1 MLLRYY
7 RTKYTGLVSEKDW
20 DMGSRTTAFNL
31 KLILAGLTVAL
42 LGCGGGGGSDS
53 SPEPEPPAPPPVTYS
68 LSGAAV
74 KGPLSFATYK
84 IHEVSFEAEDLK
96 GDVVTRGETTELGK
110 FTEVGLDL
118 PGNGYYL
125 IEFLAG
131 DATVDLTTGMAPILP
146 SLSTIVESEALEKSK
161 DIFATPLT
169 TIVVDLIRRGNI
181 EDKQGLTDALISQS
195 LIVKS
200 QLGFDL
206 LDKVDLFHTP
216 PVAFGNEADLDGI
229 LSYRTASEATAS
241 LVWALKNETDISTST
256 VLELLVSDLTDGA
269 LDGLAEDLDTSTT
282 QAIQDNYDFV
292 SRLNVGELPVPNTFD
307 PESSGTET
315 PLKVGGLVKLL
326 IHETRQYD
334 SSREISAWGGKPK
347 YSIIKAIGADLD
359 GDGTPNDV
367 DNDIDND
374 GVENEND
381 AFPWDKT
388 ESSDLDGDGVGD
400 NADHYDL
407 DALCSRINEGDGEI
421 CFATLTDTLALDEV
435 FSDANGVIYL
445 GFSENGVYDF
455 YQWSSETLNF
465 TGKFDLV
472 VDNQNPEIVRYH
484 DVHKRVYL
492 AYSDGWIR
500 YFSIDTP
507 EKIVDLIQMPVGATG
522 LAEAGNYLLVQ
533 DGLGAR
539 NSHHV
544 LSKDGSLLDSKDLN
558 RYSQYYAWNDVNSR
572 LYHFRDGT
580 FPNDI
585 HFEEISQSNGT
596 IGVQGESPYHG
607 DYTIRGPILIVN
619 GGNGVLLG
627 SGDYY
632 EASDLSL
639 IGSPV
644 TSFDY
649 GFSDSSVIVTLS
661 ASVTNNRSSL
671 VAYNNNF
678 EAFFSATYS
687 GLPESLVQLAEV
699 ALVITYTE
707 NHGRKYQLVELLDD
721 IDGDGVP
728 NREDAFPNDSAA
740 SIDSDLDGAPDSWND
755 GYDPSVGESSLSL
768 DLFPLDSACYLAGH
782 GINGV
787 CDIQG
792 QVQVKNV
799 DDIARRGDVLYL
811 LDDNSSSIW
820 KWDTTT
826 GKYLNPLHL
835 GHFESNGKAMSINV
849 ANPSSVLVS
858 FENGKLLEF
867 SETLPIKNQEVASF
881 EGSLKALIS
890 AGDFYVAVAGGGL
903 DSAYLNY
910 HLLDKSYVARDSYNW
925 VSRPKELFYGEET
938 GRFYY
943 SSSYGDL
950 NSFNID
956 SDRKE
961 FSGYQYYYFG
971 ESLGAWLSQSPDGK
985 LFVTG
990 EGSVIQGYPANP
1002 FVSALDLSSLSE
1014 DVGAEIQ
1021 LLDFAWSES
1030 VAVGLVKVDREYL
1043 LAVFNHD
1050 LSEILFKQ
1058 HLDIDTYI
1066 DLIADENG
1074 VILIHQS
1081 IGNELNIVNYRY
1093 ESDADNDGLP
1103 MWWELT
1109 HGLDDTDKLDALKDS
1124 DADGLNNLEEF
1135 LAGSSPLMADTDQD
1149 GLSDFDEVTT
1159 YFTNP
1164 SNSDTDD
1171 DGMPD
1176 GWEVLFGLNPLDASD
1191 ADSDLD
1197 NDTFSNLV
1205 EYLLGSDPTVELSLP
1220 SPIDEFYFSFEDQ
1233 ELPDGWVPQGSPQ
1246 IVTQSASDGV
1256 VSLFAE
1262 GSWGISTTNYF
1273 LPVEL
1278 SLQAR
1283 TTCYSIYDAELVI
1296 ELNGEKLLGV
1306 SVSQTSWEKISV
1318 PIAEGYHTL
1327 DVRIESSANDCG
1339 ILIDELKGVSL
1350 PTIFEAGAS
1359 GISIFENQLYLLD
1372 VDGREIKSFDIPDPK
1387 DGNYAY
1393 AQDTV
1398 ILDDGRVAIFNG
1410 TFEPYL
1416 SVYTPES
1423 NLWEHY
1429 PAPGWSIRSY
1439 GGIDAVGE
1447 KVFVTNQSTSGSPS
1461 QGYVKFDLASGS
1473 VSFVDGDSFIDLTVG
1488 EDGHLYALSGSQI
1501 SKFNPESGVL
1511 LSNIPIEASQA
1522 IAVDEAGNIFS
1533 ATWNGEIHQF
1543 TAGGVLQKTLFVGQ
1557 TFNDLNIR
1565 SNGELVAATAWDGL
1579 YSVTADLSSFTKLD
1593 ARGKFV
1599 DVIPDFDSD
1608 SDGLPDWWEYGF
1620 GLDPKNV
1627 ADAGSDLDGDGLSA
1641 LLEYTFGTHADNPD
1655 TDNDGVN
1662 DGDELLI
1669 YGSNPFVADTD
1680 ADGLSDAA
1688 EVELGTSL
1696 LAQDSDNDGLTDFT
1710 EVKELGSNP
1719 LLEDTDSD
1727 GMGDMYEFEYG
1738 LDLLADDSVGDIDAD
1753 GLTNLQEYALGSSP
1767 IDIDTDGD
1775 FLSDFEESNTY
1786 GTSPIIAD
1794 TDGDHMR
1801 DGWEVLYALDP
1812 IDADDAANDEDFD
1825 SFTNV
1830 EEFFSDTSPIDSNS
1844 YPLPVVWA
1852 TYQGGAAHTG
1862 YTPLQLD
1869 VDNFSHHWSVTLPNM
1884 TKLHPVVVADGKV
1897 FASNDSYFAEHR
1909 IVALDTSTGDLAWER
1924 VYDGIHSINPPAY
1937 DRGKVIFQTGGHGDS
1952 FIRGLDID
1960 DGSLLFATKYE
1971 NQWTTYMSPTVYDGG
1986 IYTAGGYYGGLYSFA
2001 LSDGSESWFTSTARY
2016 EDFTPAV
2023 DEEYVYAFITDLQVF
2038 YRDSGELAYNIEYPN
2053 FDWRG
2058 YSVNLATV
2066 LTRYNHVLAIQS
2078 GSLVVFDLDKRNIL
2092 WEKTSAGFSGQ
2103 PASSGGIIYALQS
2116 GILKAI
2122 DEEDGSEV
2130 WAWEAPTLLT
2140 SNIVVTRT
2148 HIFVGGSSHTYAI
2161 NIGTQE
2167 LDWSFE
2173 SSGHLSLGDDGTLYI
2188 AGSELTAISLQ

>member
-1 MLLRYY
+1 
-7 RTKYTGLVSEKDW
+7 
-20 DMGSRTTAFNL
+20 MGSRTKVFNL
-31 KLILAGLTVAL
+31 KLGLAGLAAVL
-42 LGCGGGGGSDS
+42 LIGCGGGGSSDS
-53 SPEPEPPAPPPVTYS
+53 SPEPDPTPIPPVTYS

-74 KGPLSFATYK
+74 KGPLSFAAYK

-96 GDVVTRGETTELGK
+96 GDVVASGETTELGE
-110 FTEVGLDL
+110 FTEESLDL

-125 IEFLAG
+125 IEFLAS
-131 DATVDLTTGMAPILP
+131 DATIDLTTGMAPILP
-146 SLSTIVESEALEKSK
+146 SLSTIVESEALEKSQ

-169 TIVVDLIRRGNI
+169 TIVVDLIRRANV
-181 EDKQGLTDALISQS
+181 EDKAGLSDAVKSQS

-206 LDKVDLFHTP
+206 LDEVDLFHTP
-216 PVAFGNEADLDGI
+216 PVAFGNEADLDSI
-229 LSYRTASEATAS
+229 LNYRTASEAAAS
-241 LVWALKNETDISTST
+241 LVWALKNESDSSTST
-256 VLELLVSDLTDGA
+256 ALELLVSDLTDGA
-269 LDGLAEDLDTSTT
+269 LDGLAEGFDTDVT
-282 QAIQDNYDFV
+282 QVVQDNYDFI
-292 SRLNVGELPVPNTFD
+292 SRLNIGELDVPHTSD
-307 PESSGTET
+307 PESSDAET
-315 PLKVGGLVKLL
+315 PLKVGSLIKLL

-334 SSREISAWGGKPK
+334 TSREISALGDKPK
-347 YSIIKAIGADLD
+347 YTIIKAIGADLD
-359 GDGTPNDV
+359 GDGTPNEV

-381 AFPWDKT
+381 AFPWDET
-388 ESSDLDGDGVGD
+388 ESSDLDSDGVGD
-400 NADHYDL
+400 NADHYDADASCSLL
-407 DALCSRINEGDGEI
+407 DEGDGEA
-421 CFATLTDTLALDEV
+421 CFFTLTETLALDEA
-435 FSDANGVIYL
+435 FSDANGVVYL
-445 GFSENGVYDF
+445 GFTENGVYDF
-455 YQWSSETLNF
+455 YQWSSETQNF
-465 TGKFDLV
+465 IGKLDLV
-472 VDNQNPEIVRYH
+472 VEGKSPQVVRYH

-507 EKIVDLIQMPVGATG
+507 EELVNLIEMPVASTG
-522 LAEAGNYLLVQ
+522 LADAGNYLLVQ
-533 DGLGAR
+533 DDQGAR
-539 NSHHV
+539 SSHHV
-544 LSKDGSLLDSKDLN
+544 VSKDGNLSDSKDWN
-558 RYSQYYAWNDVNSR
+558 RYSHYYAWNDVNSR
-572 LYHFRDGT
+572 LYHFRDGI

-585 HFEEISQSNGT
+585 HFEEISQSSGS
-596 IGVQGESPYHG
+596 IGAQGESPYHG
-607 DYTIRGPILIVN
+607 DYIIRGPILIVN
-619 GGNGVLLG
+619 GGSGVLLG
-627 SGDYY
+627 TGDYY
-632 EASDLSL
+632 EAGDLSFSD
-639 IGSPV
+639 SPV

-649 GFSDSSVIVTLS
+649 GYSSSNAVVTLS
-661 ASVTNNRSSL
+661 ASTANRSAL
-671 VAYNNNF
+671 VAYNSEF
-678 EAFFSATYS
+678 EAIFTATYPGIAE
-687 GLPESLVQLAEV
+687 GLVRLNEA
-699 ALVITYTE
+699 ALVITYSE
-707 NHGRKYQLVELLDD
+707 NLGREYQIVEISDD

-728 NREDAFPNDSAA
+728 NRQDAFPNDRAA
-740 SIDSDLDGAPDSWND
+740 SVDSDFDGAPDSWND
-755 GYDPSVGESSLSL
+755 EYDPSLGDSDLSL
-768 DLFPLDSACYLAGH
+768 DQFPSDSACYIADH
-782 GINGV
+782 GVNGV

-792 QVQVKNV
+792 QVQVNNV
-799 DDIARRGDVLYL
+799 DDIARRGNVLYL
-811 LDDNSSSIW
+811 LDDNSNSIW
-820 KWDTTT
+820 RWDTEA
-826 GKYLNPLHL
+826 GEYLNPLL
-835 GHFESNGKAMSINV
+835 LNRFEDNGKAMSITV
-849 ANPSSVLVS
+849 ANSSSVLIG

-867 SETLPIKNQEVASF
+867 SESLPITSQDVASF
-881 EGSLKALIS
+881 DGSVEGLIS
-890 AGDFYVAVAGGGL
+890 TGNSYVAVAGASP
-903 DSAYLNY
+903 DSTYLEY
-910 HLLDKSYVARDSYNW
+910 HLLNENYLIKDRFNW
-925 VSRPKELFYGEET
+925 VSKPSKLFYEEES
-938 GRFYY
+938 GQFYY
-943 SSSYGDL
+943 SSHSSLYSFVI
-950 NSFNID
+950 NSNEM
-956 SDRKE
+956 E
-961 FSGYQYYYFG
+961 FSDYQYSYFV
-971 ESLGAWLSQSPDGK
+971 ESLGSWLSQSPDGQ

-990 EGSVIQGYPANP
+990 EGGVIQGYPTDP
-1002 FVSALDLSSLSE
+1002 LISPLDLSSLAE
-1014 DVGAEIQ
+1014 DMNAEIE
-1021 LLDFAWSES
+1021 LLDLTWSQS
-1030 VAVGLVKVDREYL
+1030 IAVGLVKVDRDYF

-1050 LSEILFKQ
+1050 LREILFKQ
-1058 HLDIDTYI
+1058 YVDVDTYI

-1074 VILIHQS
+1074 VILIDQS
-1081 IGNELNIVNYRY
+1081 IDNELSIVNYRY
-1093 ESDADNDGLP
+1093 ESDTDEDGLP
-1103 MWWELT
+1103 MWWELA
-1109 HGLDDTDKLDALKDS
+1109 HGLDDNDRLDALNDS

-1135 LAGSSPLMADTDQD
+1135 VAGSSPLVADTDQD
-1149 GLSDFDEVTT
+1149 GLSDFDEVIT
-1159 YFTNP
+1159 YFSNP
-1164 SNSDTDD
+1164 SNSDTDE

-1176 GWEVLFGLNPLDASD
+1176 GWEVLFGLDPLDTSD

-1197 NDTFSNLV
+1197 NDSFSNLI
-1205 EYLLGSDPTVELSLP
+1205 EYLLGSDPTEESSLP

-1233 ELPDGWVPQGSPQ
+1233 ELPEGWVTQGSPQ
-1246 IVTQSASDGV
+1246 FVTQSASDGI
-1256 VSLFAE
+1256 VSLFTE
-1262 GSWGISTTNYF
+1262 GSWNISTTNYF
-1273 LPVEL
+1273 FPVEF

-1283 TTCYSIYDAELVI
+1283 STCYSIYDAELVV
-1296 ELNGEKLLGV
+1296 ELNGEKLLGIH
-1306 SVSQTSWEKISV
+1306 VSQTSWEKLSI

-1327 DVRIESSANDCG
+1327 EIRVDSSASDCG
-1339 ILIDELKGVSL
+1339 ILIDELKGRAL
-1350 PTIFEAGAS
+1350 PTIFEMGAS
-1359 GISIFENQLYLLD
+1359 GISIFENKLYVFD
-1372 VDGREIKSFDIPDPK
+1372 VDGREIKSFDIPNPNENDYT
-1387 DGNYAY
+1387 YARD
-1393 AQDTV
+1393 AV

-1416 SVYTPES
+1416 SVYSPGA

-1429 PAPGWSIRSY
+1429 PAPGWSTVNNLSY
-1439 GGIDAVGE
+1439 GGIDAIGE
-1447 KVFVTNQSTSGSPS
+1447 QVFVTNQSTSGSPS

-1473 VSFVDGDSFIDLTVG
+1473 VNYFDADSFIDLTVG
-1488 EDGHLYALSGSQI
+1488 EDGYLYALSGNQVSQF
-1501 SKFNPESGVL
+1501 SPESGIL
-1511 LSNIPIEASQA
+1511 LSNVSIENSRA

-1533 ATWNGEIHQF
+1533 ATWDGEIHQF
-1543 TAGGVLQKTLFVGQ
+1543 TAGGVLKETLFVGHS
-1557 TFNDLNIR
+1557 FNDISIR
-1565 SNGELVAATAWDGL
+1565 RNGELVAATAYEGL
-1579 YSVTADLSSFTKLD
+1579 YRVAADLSSFFKLD

-1599 DVIPDFDSD
+1599 DVTPDWDSD

-1627 ADAGSDLDGDGLSA
+1627 GDGGSDLDGDGLSA
-1641 LLEYTFGTHADNPD
+1641 LLEYTFGTHANNAD

-1669 YGSNPFVADTD
+1669 YGSNPFVDDTD
-1680 ADGLSDAA
+1680 ADGLSDGVEA
-1688 EVELGTSL
+1688 ELGTSL

-1719 LLEDTDSD
+1719 LLEDSDND
-1727 GMGDMYEFEYG
+1727 GMEDMYEFEYG
-1738 LDLLADDSVGDIDAD
+1738 LNLLVDDSAGDIDAD
-1753 GLTNLQEYALGSSP
+1753 GLTNLQEYVLGSSP
-1767 IDIDTDGD
+1767 INIDTDGD

-1786 GTSPIIAD
+1786 GTSPVLAD
-1794 TDGDHMR
+1794 TDGDRMR
-1801 DGWEVLYALDP
+1801 DGWEVLYSLDP

-1825 SFTNV
+1825 SFTNI
-1830 EEFFSDTSPIDSNS
+1830 EEFFSDTSPVDSNS

-1986 IYTAGGYYGGLYSFA
+1986 IYTAGGYYGGLYSFD

-2066 LTRYNHVLAIQS
+2066 LTRYNHVLSIQS

-2130 WAWEAPTLLT
+2130 WAWEASETLT

-2148 HIFVGGSSHTYAI
+2148 HIFVGDSSHTYAI

-2167 LDWSFE
+2167 LDWSFA